1 MMDIYVYVFFFFIK
15 EQKIIKKY
23 QNNQIKMILFGDLKV
38 FNVVESGLDKAINV
52 YYFNSIQKDQL
63 DYL

>member
-1 MMDIYVYVFFFFIK
+1 MYMCFFFFFIK

>member
-1 MMDIYVYVFFFFIK
+1 MYMCFFFIK